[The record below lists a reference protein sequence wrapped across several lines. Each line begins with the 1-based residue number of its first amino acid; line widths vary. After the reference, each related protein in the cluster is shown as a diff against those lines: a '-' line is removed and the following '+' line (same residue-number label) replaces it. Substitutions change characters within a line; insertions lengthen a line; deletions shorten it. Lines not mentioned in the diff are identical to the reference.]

1 MQDVLILKNAVIF
14 DGVNEEPLCGKSLV
28 IADGKIDAICD
39 GEAVCTGDVRI
50 IDLDGA
56 FVSPGFIDC
65 HMHMLLDEIPADKNR
80 TLSTMSAGGELYPN
94 ADSAAA
100 FFSGSLSSPVC
111 GYGGTAK
118 PACSPFMCVNMGASG
133 R

>member
-14 DGVNEEPLCGKSLV
+14 DGVNEEPLRGKSLV

-65 HMHMLLDEIPADKNR
+65 HMHMLLDEVSRRN
-80 TLSTMSAGGELYPN
+80 LELVQ
-94 ADSAAA
+94 
-100 FFSGSLSSPVC
+100 SLRD
-111 GYGGTAK
+111 GGTDGTLFGVLNQTVTA
-118 PACSPFMCVNMGASG
+118 MGARLLRHWIMTPLRSVAPIA
-133 R
+133 

>member
-14 DGVNEEPLCGKSLV
+14 DGVNEEPLRGKSLV

-56 FVSPGFIDC
+56 FP
-65 HMHMLLDEIPADKNR
+65 
-80 TLSTMSAGGELYPN
+80 LY
-94 ADSAAA
+94 AASAARTGFQGVQYVSA
-100 FFSGSLSSPVC
+100 
-111 GYGGTAK
+111 
-118 PACSPFMCVNMGASG
+118 
-133 R
+133 

>member
-14 DGVNEEPLCGKSLV
+14 DGVNETASRQSLV

-65 HMHMLLDEIPADKNR
+65 HMHMLLDEVPADKNR
-80 TLSTMSAGGELYPN
+80 TLSTMSAGGALPQCRQRRGV
-94 ADSAAA
+94 S
-100 FFSGSLSSPVC
+100 
-111 GYGGTAK
+111 
-118 PACSPFMCVNMGASG
+118 
-133 R
+133 RR